1 MELPDT
7 PSGGTRDPASRGLV
21 VLTVEA
27 HPEESTDM
35 QTRELTTSASQIDT
49 TAETWDEDGSF
60 SAAVVVAG
68 FIGLTTAALI
78 ASAALF

>member
-1 MELPDT
+1 
-7 PSGGTRDPASRGLV
+7 
-21 VLTVEA
+21 
-27 HPEESTDM
+27 M
-35 QTRELTTSASQIDT
+35 QTRELTPSTPQIDT

-68 FIGLTTAALI
+68 FIGLATAALV

>member
-1 MELPDT
+1 
-7 PSGGTRDPASRGLV
+7 
-21 VLTVEA
+21 
-27 HPEESTDM
+27 M
-35 QTRELTTSASQIDT
+35 QTRELTPSLPEID
-49 TAETWDEDGSF
+49 AAPEAWDEDGSF

>member
-1 MELPDT
+1 
-7 PSGGTRDPASRGLV
+7 
-21 VLTVEA
+21 
-27 HPEESTDM
+27 M
-35 QTRELTTSASQIDT
+35 QTRELTPSTPQIDT
-49 TAETWDEDGSF
+49 PAESWDEDGSF

>member
-1 MELPDT
+1 M
-7 PSGGTRDPASRGLV
+7 
-21 VLTVEA
+21 
-27 HPEESTDM
+27 H
-35 QTRELTTSASQIDT
+35 TRELAPTTEV
-49 TAETWDEDGSF
+49 ETMPEAWDSDGSF

>member
-1 MELPDT
+1 M
-7 PSGGTRDPASRGLV
+7 
-21 VLTVEA
+21 
-27 HPEESTDM
+27 HP
-35 QTRELTTSASQIDT
+35 RELAPSAPEIDT
-49 TAETWDEDGSF
+49 VPERWDEDGSF

>member
-1 MELPDT
+1 
-7 PSGGTRDPASRGLV
+7 
-21 VLTVEA
+21 
-27 HPEESTDM
+27 M
-35 QTRELTTSASQIDT
+35 QTRELAPSISEI
-49 TAETWDEDGSF
+49 ETMPEAWDEDGSF